1 MEIEEKNLL
10 NLFYDDQHLMT
21 IVKIIRELNLQDSW
35 LAAGS
40 VRNFI
45 WNHLSG
51 REKFDFETD
60 IDVIFFDPTVSY
72 EETLQIEKRLRE
84 AHPLYS
90 WEVKNQVYMHIH
102 SPNTK
107 PYTSSQDAM
116 SRYPE
121 TCTALGLRLLKND
134 YLELFTAYGLTDLV
148 NFQVKP
154 TLHFLADEER
164 IKLYR
169 ERLEKKKWQSKWPRL
184 DIYLPE
190 KET

>member
-1 MEIEEKNLL
+1 MRYLSGSINIAKV
-10 NLFYDDQHLMT
+10 FPAPAFPPPTT
-21 IVKIIRELNLQDSW
+21 IS
-35 LAAGS
+35 AGQE
-40 VRNFI
+40 RNFI

-84 AHPLYS
+84 AYPLYS

-102 SPNTK
+102 SSNTK

-121 TCTALGLRLLKND
+121 TCTLL
-134 YLELFTAYGLTDLV
+134 
-148 NFQVKP
+148 
-154 TLHFLADEER
+154 
-164 IKLYR
+164 
-169 ERLEKKKWQSKWPRL
+169 
-184 DIYLPE
+184 
-190 KET
+190 

>member
-10 NLFYDDQHLMT
+10 DLFYDDQHLMT

-84 AHPLYS
+84 AYPLYS

-116 SRYPE
+116 SKYPE

-134 YLELFTAYGLTDLV
+134 DLELFTAYGFTDLV

-154 TLHFLADEER
+154 TLHFLADDER

-169 ERLEKKKWQSKWPRL
+169 ERLEKKKWQSKWPWF

>member
-1 MEIEEKNLL
+1 M
-10 NLFYDDQHLMT
+10 
-21 IVKIIRELNLQDSW
+21 
-35 LAAGS
+35 
-40 VRNFI
+40 
-45 WNHLSG
+45 SG

-84 AHPLYS
+84 AYPLYS

-116 SRYPE
+116 SKYPE

-134 YLELFTAYGLTDLV
+134 DLELFIAYGLTDLV

-154 TLHFLADEER
+154 TPHFLADEER